1 MKRSLSPSLSKD
13 NESNAEKRPRKK
25 FTPEQ
30 IAAKKIALSLLSD
43 TTHAELCEE
52 LRTLYKLKDE
62 ELEKLYSNHAQ
73 RPYTPYSSEESFGNA
88 LQLCNF
94 LVGVRRNCSHLIIT
108 SGPPPYGLFKPGTD
122 PRDYLMSKNE
132 CLARETLSQ
141 LVNYKEIRKDSKRAL
156 RNRPRLRGEF
166 VQTNGKKPWECGYCK
181 QPIAS
186 AVTGCYKQW
195 GRWDPCAITFPYW
208 TRCERE
214 SDLEMLSLAK
224 ENTANTL
231 SQNKWCQ
238 KCVEK
243 ECQRVVGTDE
253 AELKK
258 KADTLESLA
267 NAESFLQCE
276 LPCFDFTIFDTVT
289 INNVPMM
296 PKVFFPKMM
305 ELVGDIVEPYSLTQE
320 WYQACEK
327 VGIATRCKENERRFK
342 AWRENRGY

>member
-13 NESNAEKRPRKK
+13 NEPNAEERPRKK
-25 FTPEQ
+25 FTPKQ
-30 IAAKKIALSLLSD
+30 IAAKNFAVSLLSD
-43 TTHAELCEE
+43 RTHTELCEE
-52 LRTLYKLKDE
+52 ARTLDKLKDE

-73 RPYTPYSSEESFGNA
+73 RPHTPYSSEESFGNA

-94 LVGVRRNCSHLIIT
+94 IVGVRRNCSHLT
-108 SGPPPYGLFKPGTD
+108 VVSGPPPYGLLKDGTD

-132 CLARETLSQ
+132 LLARRTLSQ
-141 LVNYKEIRKDSKRAL
+141 LVHYKQIRRHSKKAL
-156 RNRPRLRGEF
+156 RNWPRLRGEF

-186 AVTGCYKQW
+186 AATGCYKQW
-195 GRWDPCAITFPYW
+195 GRWDPYAITFPYW

-214 SDLEMLSLAK
+214 SDLKMLSLA
-224 ENTANTL
+224 EY
-231 SQNKWCQ
+231 SQHIPENKWCQ

-267 NAESFLQCE
+267 NAESFLQYN
-276 LPCFDFTIFDTVT
+276 TVT
-289 INNVPMM
+289 INNIPME

-320 WYQACEK
+320 LYQACEK
-327 VGIATRCKENERRFK
+327 VGIATRCKENKKGFK
-342 AWRENRGY
+342 AWRENREY